1 MAVSYRLIQWNTC
14 SGVYL
19 KIVSRWTQEYQRLLS
34 GRAGQAPRICM
45 EHRRG
50 NLVGYSGL
58 CVAVFLLSV
67 TKHERERE
75 RERAYVVKSFGTYD
89 HYSFINF
96 LIRKVIWRP
105 KNTIPF
111 ARGFS
116 SWLAA
121 VASVAILMGTGNE
134 GFRSSA
140 WKCLGRSPVRFSLQA
155 RWVVVCQEVSVTG
168 GKN

>member
-1 MAVSYRLIQWNTC
+1 MRWNTC

-34 GRAGQAPRICM
+34 GRAGRAPRICM
-45 EHRRG
+45 EHRHG

-58 CVAVFLLSV
+58 CVAMFLLSV
-67 TKHERERE
+67 TKHERER
-75 RERAYVVKSFGTYD
+75 AYIIKSFGIYD

-96 LIRKVIWRP
+96 LIRRAIWRP
-105 KNTIPF
+105 KNTIPV
-111 ARGFS
+111 ALGFL

-121 VASVAILMGTGNE
+121 VASVAILMESGNE

-140 WKCLGRSPVRFSLQA
+140 WKCPGRSPVRFSLQA
-155 RWVVVCQEVSVTG
+155 RWVVVCQETSAMG
-168 GKN
+168 GMN